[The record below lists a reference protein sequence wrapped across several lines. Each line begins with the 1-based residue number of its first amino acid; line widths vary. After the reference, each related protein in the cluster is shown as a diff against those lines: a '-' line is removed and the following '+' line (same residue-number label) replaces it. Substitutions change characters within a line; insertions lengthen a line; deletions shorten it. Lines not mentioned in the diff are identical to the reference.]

1 MLKLRT
7 QTKIDSFIFWST
19 ISIAISL
26 ALAFFLVNRETFP
39 IPWDDESS
47 FTLQSIAWAE
57 QSTLFTSAL
66 SNERTIMWMNPG
78 YMILTGSIY
87 KIFGYSFALSREIS
101 WAFYLLGFLTL
112 AITLRNIASKISIIL
127 LATSFLLP
135 SSLASGNLARME
147 SVEIFFA
154 SLIFLALINKRFWI
168 AIAILIICAL
178 FHFNAI
184 YITIPILGAIGLE
197 LKCTKNLKILQPNK
211 WDIFA
216 ILISVILL
224 ALYLGFISQNLDAFN
239 QDMVYQFS
247 RKFGRAP
254 FYKIPKNIF
263 YLFVIS
269 STVLFAFLKNDRNL
283 TILGLLSL
291 SFFLTYAIGQEMWYQ
306 IFFNL
311 SLGLI
316 SIVGLNL
323 LPEKKFIRVLA
334 LMILIAL
341 NAYQAGTSFAGMK
354 PTFSKNPYID
364 GPTTL
369 EIERQILSLA
379 QGVDSDG
386 PVTVS
391 FMSRGVGMMF
401 YPFLKRNDLQL
412 RYKLPDQMNA
422 NFPSNICVYITR
434 SLDPDWLK
442 IVLSGPNAQ
451 VCDKGLI
458 LSEINGDVRVFKTEK
473 NIFNEINR

>member
-1 MLKLRT
+1 
-7 QTKIDSFIFWST
+7 
-19 ISIAISL
+19 
-26 ALAFFLVNRETFP
+26 
-39 IPWDDESS
+39 
-47 FTLQSIAWAE
+47 
-57 QSTLFTSAL
+57 
-66 SNERTIMWMNPG
+66 MWMNPG

-112 AITLRNIASKISIIL
+112 SITLKDIVSKISILL

-147 SVEIFFA
+147 SMEIFFA
-154 SLIFLALINKRFWI
+154 SLIFLALIYKRFWI

-184 YITIPILGAIGLE
+184 YISLPIIGAIALE
-197 LKCTKNLKILQPNK
+197 LKSARSLKILQPNK
-211 WDIFA
+211 WDVLA
-216 ILISVILL
+216 ISVSLALL
-224 ALYLGFISQNLDAFN
+224 ALYLGFVFKNLDAFN
-239 QDMVYQFS
+239 QDMIYQFS
-247 RKFGRAP
+247 RKFGRTP

-269 STVLFAFLKNDRNL
+269 STVLFAFFKNHRNL

-323 LPEKKFIRVLA
+323 LPEKKFIKVLA

-341 NAYQAGTSFAGMK
+341 NAYQAGSSFAGMR
-354 PTFSKNPYID
+354 PAFSKNPYID

-369 EIERQILSLA
+369 EIEQQILSLA
-379 QGVDSDG
+379 QGVDSNG

-412 RYKLPDQMNA
+412 RYKLPDQMNS

-442 IVLSGPNAQ
+442 IALSGPTAQ
-451 VCDKGLI
+451 ACDKGLI
-458 LSEINGDVRVFKTEK
+458 VSEVNGDVRVFRTEK
-473 NIFNEINR
+473 NIFTEINRQQNKP